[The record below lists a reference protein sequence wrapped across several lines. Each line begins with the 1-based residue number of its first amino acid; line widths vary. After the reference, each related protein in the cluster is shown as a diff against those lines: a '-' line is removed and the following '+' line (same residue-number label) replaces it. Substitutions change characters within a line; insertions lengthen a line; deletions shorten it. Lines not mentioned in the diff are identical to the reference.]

1 MGAAKLTSA
10 AALLPA
16 CTPPSFSARFKMSI
30 NFDIL
35 VGLGCLHIFVC
46 NPSPIKKGRHSLCWI
61 FLCLLISA
69 LLWLQNCI
77 NLSGS
82 LPLGVVMIVFKVPQL
97 QSRADQPYGSAVKE
111 AACRFFGACAF
122 LDGIAHIR
130 ALIPAKVFQ

>member
-1 MGAAKLTSA
+1 MSEHLKFLHMTRK
-10 AALLPA
+10 
-16 CTPPSFSARFKMSI
+16 FSTDNVRGVRDKYQ
-30 NFDIL
+30 
-35 VGLGCLHIFVC
+35 V
-46 NPSPIKKGRHSLCWI
+46 WI